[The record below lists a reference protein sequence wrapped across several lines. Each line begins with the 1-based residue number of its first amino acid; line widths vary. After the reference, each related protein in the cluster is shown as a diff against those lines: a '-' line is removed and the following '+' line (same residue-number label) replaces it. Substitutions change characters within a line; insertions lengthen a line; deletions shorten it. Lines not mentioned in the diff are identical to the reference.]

1 VIDADLVLIHGFW
14 SSPATWHRI
23 VERLEADED
32 LQGLRIHLFG
42 YESPKVRWPG
52 SPARIPDYDDI
63 AQSVPAFLS
72 TRTRTPSPLVFVTH
86 SQGGLILQRYLAWM
100 LSEGR
105 GRELA
110 RVRAIALL
118 ACPNEGSEYLA
129 SIRAVTGFNRHPQ
142 AGQLT
147 VLERD
152 VGAARRIVLR
162 QIVNASSV
170 DERQCPI
177 PFHVYSGRTDNVVL
191 RQSAQAVF
199 PAVGVLPGDH
209 FSILDPDSPGS
220 LTVDTIKRHVLEAT
234 AAGGAHNGVAS
245 APRPVDERSLMVRID
260 DCATL
265 VRRDGARTVT
275 FGTVRTEAG
284 DNAYAEGVDLRVTLE
299 NHGGAPVYVLRVDLV
314 VVAHDPRFVASYAQ
328 ITRTAFHY
336 EVPRSDLP
344 PVRLD
349 DLADLDGRV
358 GLDVGHLM
366 LEPSGR
372 VGAHHSLRAAVV
384 AAAPGLWRL
393 AVVARYVVDG
403 DPERVLEA
411 ASGELVIA
419 KR

>member
-1 VIDADLVLIHGFW
+1 
-14 SSPATWHRI
+14 

-63 AQSVPAFLS
+63 AQSLPAFLS

-152 VGAARRIVLR
+152 VGAARRVVLR

-191 RQSAQAVF
+191 RQSAQTVF

-220 LTVDTIKRHVLEAT
+220 LTVDTIKRHVLEA
-234 AAGGAHNGVAS
+234 AAADGARNGAGDV
-245 APRPVDERSLMVRID
+245 PRRANERSLTVRID
-260 DCATL
+260 DCTRL
-265 VRRDGARTVT
+265 VRRDGARTVA
-275 FGTVRTEAG
+275 FGTIRTEAG
-284 DNAYAEGVDLRVTLE
+284 DSAFAEGVHLRVTLE
-299 NHGGAPVYVLRVDLV
+299 NHGGAPVYVSRVDLV
-314 VVAHDPRFVASYAQ
+314 VVTHDPRFVASYPQ
-328 ITRTAFHY
+328 ITLPGLHH

-344 PVRLD
+344 PVQLD
-349 DLADLDGRV
+349 ELADLNGRV
-358 GLDVGHLM
+358 GLDVAQLM
-366 LEPSGR
+366 LEPRGR
-372 VGAHHSLRAAVV
+372 VGAHHSLRATVV

-393 AVVARYVVDG
+393 AVVARYVVG
-403 DPERVLEA
+403 GAPEQVLAA